1 MVRFTR
7 LLSCG
12 LLLTVLAACG
22 GAASTPTSA
31 PAATAT
37 TAPTEAAAATAT
49 TVPTEAAVAEATAT
63 AASDTTTNSE
73 NRSFTHALGE
83 ISIPNVP
90 QRVIALDW
98 MYLEDVLALG
108 VQPVGAIDLE
118 NYPKW
123 VDLPLTIDPSVV
135 SIGANPAPDFET
147 IAALKPDLILV
158 GALRGETIY
167 DQLNAIAPTMMFN
180 PYLKEGE
187 GQPYDEMTTTFSTI
201 AAVLGKETEGAQVL
215 AKMEQTFANAKA
227 QLAEAGLADAN
238 VLVAQTYAS
247 NNAAE
252 VRLFT
257 DNAAVME
264 IIKRLGLKNAW
275 SDPTYQVW
283 GFSSVGTEAL
293 AQFGDVHMLYITEEN
308 NDPFQSDAIK
318 PYWDSLEF
326 VKAGQA
332 HTLDSQT
339 WTFGGP
345 IAAEVF
351 TQRVTAALLS
361 ERK

>member
-1 MVRFTR
+1 MVRFSR

-31 PAATAT
+31 PVIAT
-37 TAPTEAAAATAT
+37 TAPTEASAAPTA
-49 TVPTEAAVAEATAT
+49 PTEA
-63 AASDTTTNSE
+63 AASDTTAISGT
-73 NRSFTHALGE
+73 RTFTHALGE

-98 MYLEDVLALG
+98 MYLEDVVALG

-123 VDLPLTIDPSVV
+123 IDLPLTIDPSVV

-158 GALRGETIY
+158 GSLRGETIY

-187 GQPYDEMTTTFSTI
+187 GHPYAEMTTTFSTI

-215 AKMEQTFANAKA
+215 AKMEQTFADSKE
-227 QLAEAGLADAN
+227 QLAAAGLADAK

-293 AQFGDVHMLYITEEN
+293 AQFSDIHMLYITEEN
-308 NDPFQSDAIK
+308 NDPFQSAAIK

-326 VKAGQA
+326 VKAGKA

-351 TQRVTAALLS
+351 AQRVTEALLS
-361 ERK
+361 ESK

>member
-1 MVRFTR
+1 M
-7 LLSCG
+7 
-12 LLLTVLAACG
+12 LAACG

-37 TAPTEAAAATAT
+37 NAPTAASAAATAT
-49 TVPTEAAVAEATAT
+49 TAPTAAAVVAPTAT
-63 AASDTTTNSE
+63 TALSDTTTVSGT
-73 NRSFTHALGE
+73 RTFTHALGE

-90 QRVIALDW
+90 QRVIVLDW

-118 NYPKW
+118 SYPKW
-123 VDLPLTIDPSVV
+123 IDLPLTIDPSVV
-135 SIGANPAPDFET
+135 SIGSNPAPDFET

-167 DQLNAIAPTMMFN
+167 EQLNAIAPTMLFN
-180 PYLKEGE
+180 PYLKAGE
-187 GQPYDEMTTTFSTI
+187 GHPYDEMTTTFSTI
-201 AAVLGKETEGAQVL
+201 ATVLGKETEGQQVL
-215 AKMEQTFANAKA
+215 AKMEQTFADSKA
-227 QLAEAGLADAN
+227 QLAAAGLADAN

-275 SDPTYQVW
+275 ADPTYQVY

-293 AQFGDVHMLYITEEN
+293 AQFSDVHMLYITEEN
-308 NDPFQSDAIK
+308 NDPFQSAAIK
-318 PYWDSLEF
+318 PFWDSLEF

-351 TQRVTAALLS
+351 AQRVTEALLS
-361 ERK
+361 ESK